1 MVLRYRV
8 LLAAV
13 AAGLVL
19 SSGARADRLDAELN
33 KNMPKMVEELKKA
46 YKNVGVLRFRVQDAG
61 QKESFTSPLA
71 GRMAER
77 IEALLIVHAGQSEAK
92 ALGVLRDGG
101 LTASKAKISDWHGS
115 PAERKKL
122 FAQAYP
128 LAWGTKSAKADA
140 FLTGKVELSKDR
152 SKTTLTVEY
161 FDKNE
166 PGKSKQLAK
175 FTETTSVTVL
185 RDIGHG
191 FVLSRGAKSE
201 LKAMKRTS
209 NENVSRFAVR
219 TVNAQQPAQQTGDQT
234 KEQQAE
240 KPQVTQQPVSP
251 KLIAGVEFQMLV
263 NDKQVAPRQAGSQD
277 GAKQWEVESPA
288 MGSKVAFRLKNTTD
302 KWLGVALRLNGYNT
316 INERTGDVATSQKWA
331 IPPGKSYRIE
341 GFYEHPA
348 PQDGGQMFK
357 PFKIL
362 VGQEAQQYTG
372 QQMGDKKG
380 LIEIDVFE
388 QGPEAAGD
396 EAEMF
401 VTPRGLP
408 PSALKSERATFQGL
422 RSALLKNAR
431 LKTTTVPVR
440 EGALVVKREMI
451 VPDDEAIAAEGK
463 SLQVKELP
471 NPMPVGGLTIKV
483 LPAKADD
490 AE

>member
-1 MVLRYRV
+1 MVVRYRV
-8 LLAAV
+8 LFAV
-13 AAGLVL
+13 VTAGLVL

-33 KNMPKMVEELKKA
+33 KTMPKMVEELKKA
-46 YKNVGVLRFRVQDAG
+46 YQNVGVLRFRVRDAG

-101 LTASKAKISDWHGS
+101 LTASKASVRDWYGS
-115 PAERKKL
+115 PADREKL
-122 FAQAYP
+122 FAQTYP
-128 LAWGTKSAKADA
+128 LAWGTKSVKADA

-152 SKTTLTVEY
+152 SKTTVTVEY

-166 PGKSKQLAK
+166 PGKLKQLAK

-185 RDIGHG
+185 RDLGHG
-191 FVLSRGAKSE
+191 FALSRGAKNE
-201 LKAMKRTS
+201 LKALKRSS
-209 NENVSRFAVR
+209 NENVSRFAIR
-219 TVNAQQPAQQTGDQT
+219 TVNVQQQTGDQT
-234 KEQQAE
+234 EEEKTE

-263 NDKQVAPRQAGSQD
+263 DDKQVMPRPSGSRD
-277 GAKQWEVESPA
+277 DAKHWEVESPA

-302 KWLGVALRLNGYNT
+302 TWLGVALRLNGYNT
-316 INERTGDVATSQKWA
+316 INERTGDVATSRKWA

-341 GFYEHPA
+341 GFYQHPA
-348 PQDGGQMFK
+348 PRDGGQMVK

-372 QQMGDKKG
+372 QQLGDKKG

-388 QGPEAAGD
+388 QGSEAAGD

-431 LKTTTVPVR
+431 LKTTTVPAR
-440 EGALVVKREMI
+440 EGSLVVKREVI
-451 VPDDEAIAAEGK
+451 VPDQEAIAAEGK
-463 SLQVKELP
+463 SLQAKELP